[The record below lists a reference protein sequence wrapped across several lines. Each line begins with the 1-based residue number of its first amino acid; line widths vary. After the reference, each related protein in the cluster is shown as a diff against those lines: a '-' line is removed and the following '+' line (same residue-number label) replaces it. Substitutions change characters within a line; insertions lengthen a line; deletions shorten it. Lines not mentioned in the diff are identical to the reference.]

1 VVAHLRKMEIL
12 EKIKEIFRK
21 YFDAQKRGDIKELVA
36 LYRELI
42 LSRNSLAVDQGY
54 KDYLDMQIKKINRIP
69 EPHWQKYLANKD
81 AFATKFSPH
90 LDSSSNSPHFL
101 SKLPEL
107 KIEYPEN
114 VFDLVTKKY
123 PEINEVRNKISIE
136 NSDKG
141 AYFRYSDEADHYSI
155 YIPQTNFNQKVSM
168 LIHEL
173 AHVISWEKQ
182 HHRVESI
189 YSAEFE
195 AHQIEFALTKD
206 ISNEF
211 SQAVFGEYLMGQV
224 RSDFQIAIFT
234 NTTLDPIV
242 TYTENFAK
250 YIGELKKE
258 NQTDFLFDK
267 KITHDPL
274 VDLSSAV
281 SIVNL
286 LT

>member
-1 VVAHLRKMEIL
+1 MEIL
-12 EKIKEIFRK
+12 EKIKGIFRK
-21 YFDAQKRGDIKELVA
+21 YFDAQKRGDIKELIG

-42 LSRNSLAVDQGY
+42 LSRNYLAVEQGH

-81 AFATKFSPH
+81 AFATKFLPH
-90 LDSSSNSPHFL
+90 LNNSSNSPHFL

-114 VFDLVTKKY
+114 VFNFIAKKY
-123 PEINEVRNKISIE
+123 PEINEIRNKITIE

-141 AYFRYSDEADHYSI
+141 AYFRYFDETDHYSI
-155 YIPQTNFNQKVSM
+155 YIPQTNFNQKISM
-168 LIHEL
+168 LIHEMS
-173 AHVISWEKQ
+173 HVIFWEKQ

-195 AHQIEFALTKD
+195 AHQIEFALVKD
-206 ISNEF
+206 VSNKF
-211 SQAVFGEYLMGQV
+211 FQAVLGEYLMGQV

-234 NTTLDPIV
+234 NTTLDPVV
-242 TYTENFAK
+242 TYVEFFAK
-250 YIGELKKE
+250 YIGELNKE

-267 KITHDPL
+267 KIINNPL
-274 VDLSSAV
+274 IDLSSAV